1 MQRPCHNHRVCSMQE
16 ERRECATAILE
27 GIEAG
32 WLKPVVGLEY
42 PLEKVAQAHED
53 IIHSSGARGKMVLLP

>member
-1 MQRPCHNHRVCSMQE
+1 MQRPCHEHCVCYVQE
-16 ERRECATAILE
+16 ERRECATALLD

-42 PLEKVAQAHED
+42 PLEKVAKAHED
-53 IIHSSGARGKMVLLP
+53 IICSSGARGKMVLLL